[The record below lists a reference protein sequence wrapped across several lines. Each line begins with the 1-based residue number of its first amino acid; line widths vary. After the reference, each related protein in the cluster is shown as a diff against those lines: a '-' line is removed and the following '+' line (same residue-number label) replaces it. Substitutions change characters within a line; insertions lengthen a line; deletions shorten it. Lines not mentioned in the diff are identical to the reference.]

1 MDPHPEMSVRET
13 SLKTLKSLS
22 PCHYHR
28 HRCWSLRMSR
38 LNCRQTRKGDEISPA
53 VRCSSQSQ
61 SYPSL
66 NLSLNLGCVLIHE
79 CQKCAANDALVDEH
93 CGAQQCIHRVHD
105 TLRQAH
111 SHVVNPP
118 DANEYVFLRILS
130 VSYVRDG
137 RHVAFL
143 STEKRALPASQT
155 WYEET
160 FLAWM
165 SQWHRLMDSLSDFWT
180 LMYSALGAAWVPISK
195 TRATNCATSYA
206 WVSPASSRKKNTPR
220 VFAKRI
226 HAAIRV

>member
-1 MDPHPEMSVRET
+1 MS
-13 SLKTLKSLS
+13 
-22 PCHYHR
+22 C
-28 HRCWSLRMSR
+28 

-137 RHVAFL
+137 RHAAFL

-180 LMYSALGAAWVPISK
+180 LMCSALGAAWVPISK
-195 TRATNCATSYA
+195 TRATNRATSYA